1 MVSLPAPDAT
11 LDITADVCPMTF
23 VRTRIALDRLAAG
36 AVLQVRLRGE
46 EPRRSVPAA
55 AAELGHAVLAV
66 ETGADG
72 VATLLI
78 RKRHERP
85 GRRVEHALA

>member
-1 MVSLPAPDAT
+1 MVPAHAPDAT
-11 LDITADVCPMTF
+11 LDITAETCPMTF

-36 AVLQVRLRGE
+36 GVLRVQLRGD

-55 AAELGHAVLAV
+55 AAELGHAVLAA

-72 VATLLI
+72 VTVLLI
-78 RKRHERP
+78 RKGGLIRKAGAAAAP
-85 GRRVEHALA
+85 